1 MKLLKERIIKDGI
14 VKGKDILKVDNFLN
28 HQIDIELFN
37 EMGKEFKN
45 RFKNNEVNKILTVE
59 ASGIGLACIIAQ
71 HFGNVPVIFA
81 KKHEALNLDSETYE
95 SEVYSF
101 TKNKSYKIRTSKK
114 YISKEDKI
122 LIIDDFLANGNAAK
136 GLIDIARQGDAEV
149 VGVGIA
155 IEKSF
160 QPGRVEIEKL
170 GVRVE
175 SLARI
180 DGFNEGKVILKD

>member
-1 MKLLKERIIKDGI
+1 MKLLKERIVKDGI

-45 RFKNNEVNKILTVE
+45 RFKDNKVNKILTVE

-71 HFGNVPVIFA
+71 HFDNVPVVFA
-81 KKHEALNLDSETYE
+81 KKHEALNLDSDTYE

-136 GLIDIARQGDAEV
+136 GLIDIVRQGEAEV

-160 QPGRVEIEKL
+160 QPGRAEIEKL